1 MCGYERGIGN
11 MECPKC
17 HKTVGDNDAV
27 CKNCG
32 LVLKEDSGKSKVSL
46 FSPKKS
52 SERKKGRTE
61 LSLFGRSK
69 GSLSSSGEAA
79 SDKGQLIRKLKIFGI
94 AVGAL
99 AIIILIIVIIVK
111 VMGGGGEKTAEK
123 IAEYI
128 NKPVTTAEDKL
139 DLHLKE
145 ESDFDG
151 VNYAFGFDYIY
162 ESEDDVKVDE
172 VKYPEWAITVSVDD
186 DNDITSVTYTNI
198 KLLEKNH
205 KGVKTDGKI
214 SIDNFDEGD
223 KLSKVLDTLGIDP
236 YSITYRILG
245 KTYVFKYYYHAD
257 NGDSWAVVI
266 TAVFDPDDKL
276 EYITSA
282 DVFPTDMSFS

>member
-1 MCGYERGIGN
+1 

-17 HKTVGDNDAV
+17 HKSVGDNDAV

-32 LVLKEDSGKSKVSL
+32 LVLKDDGSKSKKPL

-52 SERKKGRTE
+52 SERKKDRAE
-61 LSLFGRSK
+61 LAFFSKSK
-69 GSLSSSGEAA
+69 GSLLSGGEAA
-79 SDKGQLIRKLKIFGI
+79 ADKSSLITKLKIFGI
-94 AVGAL
+94 AVAAL
-99 AIIILIIVIIVK
+99 ALIIVIIVIIVK
-111 VMGGGGEKTAEK
+111 VMGGGSEKTAEK
-123 IAEYI
+123 LADYI

-139 DLHLKE
+139 GIHLKE

-172 VKYPEWAITVSVDD
+172 VKYPEWAITVNVDD
-186 DNDITSVTYTNI
+186 DNDITSVTYSNI
-198 KLLEKNH
+198 KLLEKNY

-214 SIDNFDEGD
+214 STDNFDEGD
-223 KLSKVLDTLGIDP
+223 KLSKVLDGIGIDP

-257 NGDSWAVVI
+257 NGDSWRVII
-266 TAVFDPDDKL
+266 TAVFDTDDKL

-282 DVFPTDMSFS
+282 DVFPTDMSF

>member
-1 MCGYERGIGN
+1 

-17 HKTVGDNDAV
+17 HKPIGANDSV

-32 LVLKEDSGKSKVSL
+32 LVLNDDGSKAKVPL

-52 SERKKGRTE
+52 SERKKERTE
-61 LSLFGRSK
+61 LGFFSK
-69 GSLSSSGEAA
+69 AKTGGETAA
-79 SDKGQLIRKLKIFGI
+79 KGQLIGKLKIFGI
-94 AVGAL
+94 SLAAVAL
-99 AIIILIIVIIVK
+99 IVVVIIIIVK

-123 IAEYI
+123 ISEYI

-139 DLHLKE
+139 GLHFKE

-162 ESEDDVKVDE
+162 EAEDDVKVDE
-172 VKYPEWAITVSVDD
+172 VKYPEWAITINVDD
-186 DNDITSVTYTNI
+186 DNDITAVTYTNI

-205 KGVKTDGKI
+205 KGVKTDSKI

-223 KLSKVLDTLGIDP
+223 KLSKVLDGIGIDP

-257 NGDSWAVVI
+257 NGDSWSVI
-266 TAVFDPDDKL
+266 VTAVFDTDDKL

>member
-1 MCGYERGIGN
+1 

-17 HKTVGDNDAV
+17 HKSIGANDAV

-32 LVLKEDSGKSKVSL
+32 LVLKDDDGKAKVAL

-52 SERKKGRTE
+52 SERKKERTE
-61 LSLFGRSK
+61 LGFFSK
-69 GSLSSSGEAA
+69 QKNGGEVAA
-79 SDKGQLIRKLKIFGI
+79 DKGQLLKKLKIFGI
-94 AVGAL
+94 ALGAL
-99 AIIILIIVIIVK
+99 ALIVIIIVIIVK
-111 VMGGGGEKTAEK
+111 IMGGGGEKTAEK

-139 DLHLKE
+139 KMHFKE
-145 ESDFDG
+145 ESDFD
-151 VNYAFGFDYIY
+151 
-162 ESEDDVKVDE
+162 DVKVDE
-172 VKYPEWAITVSVDD
+172 IKYPEWAITIGVDD
-186 DNDITSVTYTNI
+186 DNEITSVTYSNI

-205 KGVKTDGKI
+205 KGVKVDSKI
-214 SIDNFDEGD
+214 AIDKFDEGD
-223 KLSKVLDTLGIDP
+223 KLSKVLDGMGIDP

-257 NGDSWAVVI
+257 NGDSWSVI
-266 TAVFDPDDKL
+266 VTAVFDPDDKL

>member
-1 MCGYERGIGN
+1 

-17 HKTVGDNDAV
+17 HKPVGDNDAV

-32 LVLKEDSGKSKVSL
+32 LVLKDDGGKAKVSL

-52 SERKKGRTE
+52 SDRKKERTE
-61 LSLFGRSK
+61 LAFFGKSKGGISSGGEVSADK
-69 GSLSSSGEAA
+69 GSLVG
-79 SDKGQLIRKLKIFGI
+79 KLKIFGI
-94 AVGAL
+94 ALG
-99 AIIILIIVIIVK
+99 IIAVIVIAIVIIVK

-123 IAEYI
+123 LSDYL
-128 NKPVTTAEDKL
+128 NKPLTTAEDKL
-139 DLHLKE
+139 GMHLKE

-172 VKYPEWAITVSVDD
+172 VKYPEWAITVNVDD
-186 DNDITSVTYTNI
+186 DNDITSVTYTDI

-205 KGVKTDGKI
+205 KGVKTDSKI

-223 KLSKVLDTLGIDP
+223 KLSKVLDTLGVDP
-236 YSITYRILG
+236 YSITYRTLG

-257 NGDSWAVVI
+257 NGDSMSVVV
-266 TAVFDPDDKL
+266 TAVFDTEDKL

-282 DVFPTDMSFS
+282 DLFPTDMCFS